1 MIEVL
6 ERDSDPMQSS
16 AKPSSTSLIKNA
28 EWQAQTQPANA
39 IDSKITGAQSN
50 MAVTEKTELP
60 TQLG

>member
-39 IDSKITGAQSN
+39 IDSKIMGA
-50 MAVTEKTELP
+50 
-60 TQLG
+60 